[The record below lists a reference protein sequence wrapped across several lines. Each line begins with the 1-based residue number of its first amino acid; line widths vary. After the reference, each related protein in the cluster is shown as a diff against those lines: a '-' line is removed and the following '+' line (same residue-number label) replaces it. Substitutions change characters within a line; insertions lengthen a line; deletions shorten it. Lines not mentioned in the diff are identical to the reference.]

1 MILNCA
7 FRATGTAITNSCS
20 VENGIEF
27 HCTSLSS
34 FFQAIESVNRSGII
48 ELDVTTQRKRG
59 AAIMRLLLVEDDAF
73 LSDGIA
79 LALRHN
85 GYIVDQARSGTDADH
100 AINVSKYD
108 LVVLDLGLP
117 ELDGIEVLKRIR
129 GRGTSTPVLI
139 VTARDTVQDRVFGL
153 DSGANDYI
161 CKPFELP
168 ELEARIRAL
177 LRKEQWGNQTRIN
190 FGPVE
195 FDTVDRCATLNGQNL
210 DLSAREL
217 AVLELLLQRAG
228 KVVNKQT
235 LITSLST
242 WDAELSHNALEIIV
256 HRLRKKLES
265 PDLNIRTVRG
275 LGYMLEKPA

>member
-1 MILNCA
+1 
-7 FRATGTAITNSCS
+7 
-20 VENGIEF
+20 
-27 HCTSLSS
+27 
-34 FFQAIESVNRSGII
+34 
-48 ELDVTTQRKRG
+48 
-59 AAIMRLLLVEDDAF
+59 MRLLLVEDDVL

-79 LALRHN
+79 MALRHN
-85 GYIVDQARSGTDADH
+85 GYVVDQVRNGNDADH
-100 AINVSKYD
+100 ALTVSKYD
-108 LVVLDLGLP
+108 LVILDLSLP
-117 ELDGIEVLKRIR
+117 EIDGIEVLKRMR
-129 GRGTSTPVLI
+129 GRGSASPVLI
-139 VTARDTVQDRVFGL
+139 VTARDTVQDRVYGL

-161 CKPFELP
+161 CKPFDLL

-177 LRKEQWGNQTRIN
+177 LRKEQWGNQTRIV

-195 FDTVDRCATLNGQNL
+195 FDTVDRSATLNGTPL

-256 HRLRKKLES
+256 HRLRKKLEPQS
-265 PDLNIRTVRG
+265 LNIRTVRG